1 MDSPVV
7 QAILLILVAAA
18 MNAAYVLPMKLNKK
32 WQWEHT
38 WFAFS
43 ILGVAVVP
51 TVIAMLTVPR
61 LWSTYSSV
69 SGGTLAAM
77 ALFGAGWGV
86 SLVFFGL
93 ALTRLGLAI
102 TFAIC
107 LGTSAAVGALTP
119 LISQHS
125 DQIMTWQGGLILF
138 GVLAILIGVA
148 LCGLAGHRR
157 EALAQAKSATQRKG
171 FLGGFLLAFIS
182 GILGSMLNLGLAFGG
197 SIQRAAHDQGASLAM
212 MSNAVWLPCLY
223 AGFLP
228 GVIYCLYLMR
238 KNGNLASLKLPGT
251 WHYWF
256 AGASMGVLWYGSVI
270 LYSISTV
277 KLGDLGTSIGWPLFM
292 AAIVI
297 VSSILGILTGEWSH
311 TGKQPIRIM
320 IAGVVCL
327 VLAMAVLGYAS
338 RQQSGGTGNNKASGS
353 LVFGWAERAW
363 HEDYPYQARGLL
375 HLNAVRSAAR
385 QACYVNKP
393 VDDDERV

>member
-7 QAILLILVAAA
+7 QAILLILVAAV

-51 TVIAMLTVPR
+51 TIIAVLTVPR

-93 ALTRLGLAI
+93 ALTRIGLAM

-107 LGTSAAVGALTP
+107 LGTSAGVGALTP

-125 DQIMTWQGGLILF
+125 DQIMTKQGALILF
-138 GVLAILIGVA
+138 GVVIILIGVG

-157 EALAQAKSATQRKG
+157 EAAAQAKSTVVRRG
-171 FLGGFLLAFIS
+171 VLGGFLLAFIS
-182 GILGSMLNLGLAFGG
+182 GILGSMLNLGLAVGG

-212 MSNAVWLPCLY
+212 MSNPVWLPCLY
-223 AGFLP
+223 AGFVP

-238 KNGNLASLKLPGT
+238 KNGNLSSLKLPGT
-251 WHYWF
+251 WYYWF
-256 AGASMGVLWYGSVI
+256 ASASMGFLWFGSII

-292 AAIVI
+292 ASIVI
-297 VSSILGILTGEWSH
+297 LSSILGVVTGEWKN

-320 IAGVVCL
+320 ITGVVCL
-327 VLAMAVLGYAS
+327 VLAMAILGYAS
-338 RQQSGGTGNNKASGS
+338 R
-353 LVFGWAERAW
+353 L
-363 HEDYPYQARGLL
+363 
-375 HLNAVRSAAR
+375 
-385 QACYVNKP
+385 
-393 VDDDERV
+393 

>member
-7 QAILLILVAAA
+7 QAILLVLVAAV

-51 TVIAMLTVPR
+51 TIIALLTVPR
-61 LWSTYSSV
+61 VWSTYSSV

-93 ALTRLGLAI
+93 ALTRIGLAM
-102 TFAIC
+102 TFTIC
-107 LGTSAAVGALTP
+107 LGTSAGVGALTP

-125 DQIMTWQGGLILF
+125 EQIMTKQGALILF
-138 GVLAILIGVA
+138 GVVIILVGVG

-157 EALAQAKSATQRKG
+157 EVAAQAKSTVVRRG
-171 FLGGFLLAFIS
+171 VLGGFLLAFIS
-182 GILGSMLNLGLAFGG
+182 GILGSMLNLGLAVGG

-212 MSNAVWLPCLY
+212 MSNPVWLPCLY
-223 AGFLP
+223 AGFVP

-238 KNGNLASLKLPGT
+238 KNGNLSSLKLPGT
-251 WHYWF
+251 WYYWF
-256 AGASMGVLWYGSVI
+256 ASASMGFLWFGSII

-292 AAIVI
+292 ASIVI
-297 VSSILGILTGEWSH
+297 VSSILGVVTGEWEN

-320 IAGVVCL
+320 ISGVVCL
-327 VLAMAVLGYAS
+327 VLAMAILGYAS
-338 RQQSGGTGNNKASGS
+338 R
-353 LVFGWAERAW
+353 L
-363 HEDYPYQARGLL
+363 
-375 HLNAVRSAAR
+375 
-385 QACYVNKP
+385 
-393 VDDDERV
+393 